1 MIVQFSIENYKS
13 FKKES
18 ILSFIGSNTTKEHE
32 SDNTFL
38 WKDYK
43 FLKSNAI
50 YGANASGKS
59 NLINAMSLMK
69 RIVLTSFHNALLE
82 KNKITQVSPFK
93 LNSDSSKRPSTFE
106 VVFIKNEKQY
116 RYGFEIKEDKI
127 LSEWLFH
134 IPNKIETPLFTRE
147 LDKIH
152 INKTQFKEG
161 LNLESKTRNNV
172 LFISV
177 CSQFNGEVSDL
188 VINWFK
194 NLRFI
199 SGLNDDGYRRYTTE
213 KIKEDKTFN
222 KWLNKFIKF
231 LEISKISVE
240 DELIE
245 TIDIDDLDIPDD
257 KKELKVALKALNELQ
272 EKEKTVSKL
281 KSWHNVY
288 DSDNIINDNV
298 AFDFNREE
306 SKGTQKLVYILG
318 PIYDALVNS
327 RVLIVDELDSRLH
340 TLLTSQVINLFHK
353 FNKKNA
359 QFAFVLHDTNILK
372 TEVFRRDQLWF
383 IEKDQFGSSEIYSL
397 YDYGKVRKDAKFE
410 QAYLKGNYGAV
421 PQINLSNELINT
433 MYGEE

>member
-13 FKKES
+13 FKDETV
-18 ILSFIGSNTTKEHE
+18 LSFIGSNTTKEHE

-59 NLINAMSLMK
+59 NLLNAMSVMK
-69 RIVLTSFHNALLE
+69 RIVLTSFQNAISENLRT
-82 KNKITQVSPFK
+82 NIVQPFK
-93 LNSDSSKRPSTFE
+93 LNTNTLSGASIFE
-106 VVFIKNEKQY
+106 VVFIQDGKQY
-116 RYGFEIKEDKI
+116 RYGFEILGEI
-127 LSEWLFH
+127 IVSEWLFH
-134 IPNKIETPLFTRE
+134 VPNKIESALFTRE
-147 LDKIH
+147 RNKIT
-152 INKTQFKEG
+152 INKTQFSEG
-161 LNLESKTRNNV
+161 DELDKKTRDNV
-172 LFISV
+172 LFLSV
-177 CSQFNGEVSDL
+177 CSQFNGEISDL

-194 NLRFI
+194 KLIFI
-199 SGLNDDGYRRYTTE
+199 SGLNDDGYRVYTTE
-213 KIKEDKTFN
+213 KIKEDKAFN
-222 KWLNKFIKF
+222 RWLNKFIKF
-231 LEISKISVE
+231 LEISEISVE
-240 DELIE
+240 NELIE
-245 TIDIDDLDIPDD
+245 TIDIDDLDIPDE
-257 KKELKVALKALNELQ
+257 KKELKVALKALNELH

-288 DSDNIINDNV
+288 DSDNIINDNIP
-298 AFDFNREE
+298 FDFNKEE

-327 RVLIVDELDSRLH
+327 RVLIIDELDSRLH

-372 TEVFRRDQLWF
+372 TEFFRRDQLWF
-383 IEKDQFGSSEIYSL
+383 IEKDQFGSSSIYSL

-421 PQINLSNELINT
+421 PQINLSNELIDT
-433 MYGEE
+433 IYGEK

>member
-18 ILSFIGSNTTKEHE
+18 VLSFIGSNTTKEHE
-32 SDNTFL
+32 TDNTFL

-59 NLINAMSLMK
+59 NLISAMPLMK
-69 RIVLTSFHNALLE
+69 RIVLTSFHDALLE
-82 KNKITQVSPFK
+82 KSRMTLVSPFM
-93 LNSDSSKRPSTFE
+93 LNSDSKENPSTFE
-106 VVFIKNEKQY
+106 VVFVENEKQY
-116 RYGFEIKEDKI
+116 RYGFEIKRDKI

-147 LDKIH
+147 LGKIY
-152 INKTQFKEG
+152 INKTHFKEG
-161 LNLESKTRNNV
+161 LNLEKKTRENV

-199 SGLNDDGYRRYTTE
+199 SGLNDDGYRKYTTE
-213 KIKEDKTFN
+213 KIKKDKTFK

-240 DELIE
+240 YELIE
-245 TIDIDDLDIPDD
+245 TLDIDELDIPDE
-257 KKELKVALKALNELQ
+257 KKELKVALKALNELH

-288 DSDNIINDNV
+288 DSNYIINDSV
-298 AFDFNREE
+298 AFDFNRDE

-327 RVLIVDELDSRLH
+327 RILIIDELDSRLH
-340 TLLTSQVINLFHK
+340 TILTSHVINLFHK

-359 QFAFVLHDTNILK
+359 QFAYVLHDTNILK
-372 TEVFRRDQLWF
+372 TEIFRRDQLWF
-383 IEKDQFGSSEIYSL
+383 IEKDQFGSSDIYSL
-397 YDYGKVRKDAKFE
+397 YDYGNVRKDAKFE
-410 QAYLKGNYGAV
+410 QAYLRGNYGAV
-421 PQINLSNELINT
+421 PQIKLSNELIDII
-433 MYGEE
+433 YGEE